1 MPVEILTLM
10 AFIPAALALILTPGA
25 DMMFALAQGFRG
37 GRRAAIAAAAGA
49 STGTMVNAAL
59 AGAGLGA
66 VVAAAPALF
75 DAIRWAGVAYLLWL
89 AVRTLRAPLGAVPGG
104 APVRPARA
112 FRDGLIVNVSNPK
125 VILFLLAF
133 VPQFVDPAAPVL
145 PQFLI
150 LGGIIALGGFAVL
163 ALVGVLAGGLGR
175 SLARSPRIERAMR
188 WATAGVFGG
197 LALRLA
203 AGGRD
208 P

>member
-1 MPVEILTLM
+1 MPVDALTLL
-10 AFIPAALALILTPGA
+10 AFVPAALALVLTPGA
-25 DMMFALAQGFRG
+25 DMMFSLAQGLRG
-37 GRRAAIAAAAGA
+37 GRRAAVAAAAGA

-89 AVRTLRAPLGAVPGG
+89 ALRTLRAPLGAAVGG

-112 FRDGLIVNVSNPK
+112 FRDGLVVNVSNPK

-133 VPQFVDPAAPVL
+133 VPQFVDPSGAIL
-145 PQFLI
+145 PQFLV
-150 LGGIIALGGFAVL
+150 LGGFVALSGFVVL
-163 ALVGVLAGGLGR
+163 ALVGALAGGVGR
-175 SLARSPRIERAMR
+175 TRARSPRIERAMR

-197 LALRLA
+197 LAVRLA
-203 AGGRD
+203 LQERA